1 MKMSPFVNV
10 EVKMPK
16 DILKALTIHEFYC
29 IGSDIKE
36 VSAESVQE
44 FLTDRYSK
52 KMADKFKTE
61 YLFSIQAS

>member
-1 MKMSPFVNV
+1 MKLSPFVNV

-16 DILKALTIHEFYC
+16 DILKALTMHEFYC
-29 IGSDIKE
+29 IGSEIKE

-44 FLTDRYSK
+44 FLTDRYGK

-61 YLFSIQAS
+61 YLFSIQVS